1 MALVF
6 CRLMSKL
13 QKRLREAALSAD
25 EDSDDGMADEGGAA
39 PSAGADSD
47 DGMEDQVCALIVA
60 CDAWIL
66 TGVKSAGTASIVD
79 DTETREMQAHLQLKL
94 EEEEER
100 LQSHSEIATVDSTAG
115 AQLAPAYRFPRDVHF
130 AWKDRVE
137 ASDGAGGSLLS
148 A

>member
-25 EDSDDGMADEGGAA
+25 EDSDDGMADEGEAA

-66 TGVKSAGTASIVD
+66 TGVKSVPIVD

-94 EEEEER
+94 EEEQER
-100 LQSHSEIATVDSTAG
+100 LQFQSEIATVDSAAG
-115 AQLAPAYRFPRDVHF
+115 TPLAPAYRFPRDVHF

-137 ASDGAGGSLLS
+137 TSDSTGGSLLS
-148 A
+148 P

>member
-1 MALVF
+1 MFLVF

-25 EDSDDGMADEGGAA
+25 EDSDDRMADQGEAA
-39 PSAGADSD
+39 SSAGAASD

-66 TGVKSAGTASIVD
+66 TGVKSVPIVD

-130 AWKDRVE
+130 TWKDRVE
-137 ASDGAGGSLLS
+137 MSDGAGGSLLS
-148 A
+148 P